1 MNIFVGGAFAVDF
14 VNNIDLTWYD
24 AVYSASQ

>member
-1 MNIFVGGAFAVDF
+1 MNTFIRDAFVIDF